1 MKKITLFSFIFISML
16 SFSQQQQYLLGFEP
30 STQSGDLA
38 NWISFDNPAPPAIS
52 IVTNPDPDGVNTSS
66 TTKVMKMDFAQ
77 NAACYAGIINGHG
90 TLGTWRFD
98 TAIPNNVTVSMQ
110 VNKSIAG
117 KVGIKFVT
125 PGNGTVIE
133 VVTNEGLVST
143 LNEWVTLS
151 WNISTLNNLEQS
163 SPRSN
168 DQIVIYADFTCGG
181 ADRVS
186 GGTLL
191 IDNITWNA
199 NKLTDPAT
207 CTDGIQNGTES
218 GVDCGGNCAPCLGQD
233 PLTAAPT
240 PPARNATDVV
250 SIFSN
255 AYTNVTLDELPT
267 VWSSQTTYAP
277 IQIQGNDTWKVTGCQ
292 FLAMVTNYANGVD
305 ISAMETMHIDYWT
318 PDPHGISVKIVN
330 TVNGGEAIASL
341 GTTVTGSWQSID
353 ISMSAFAALV
363 NKTKIT
369 QLLIDP
375 ANPNTLFID
384 NFYFYKTPNQAP
396 LIAAPTPTI
405 PAANVISMFSNA
417 YTNVGVDTWRTS
429 WSSGNLTDL
438 QIAGNDT
445 KKYDNLSFVGT
456 ETTGAN
462 LINAS
467 SMLYFHIDA
476 WTPNMTQLKIKIV
489 DFGANAA
496 YAGGD
501 DTEHE
506 LIYTPVQGSW
516 NSYHIPLSD
525 FTGLTN
531 KSKIAQLILTSLPNG
546 TGTLFFDN
554 VYFSTV
560 NLNNTDFTNDPKVK
574 LYPNPTSNVLN
585 IESLGTIQTIS
596 VYNVLGQEV
605 INKALNSASTALD
618 VSSLNSGIY
627 VVKTVVDGV
636 TSSTKFIKQ

>member
-30 STQSGDLA
+30 STPSGEISNWTSFQSP
-38 NWISFDNPAPPAIS
+38 NPAIS
-52 IVTNPDPDGVNTSS
+52 IITNPDPDGVNTSV
-66 TTKVMKMDFAQ
+66 TTKVMKVDFAQ
-77 NAACYAGIINGHG
+77 ASACYAGIINGHG

-125 PGNGTVIE
+125 PTDGTVIQ
-133 VVTNEGLVST
+133 VTTNEGLVST

-151 WNISTLNNLEQS
+151 WNISSLVTAEQA
-163 SPRSN
+163 SPSSN
-168 DQIVIYADFTCGG
+168 DQFVIFADFTCDG
-181 ADRVS
+181 ANRVS
-186 GGTLL
+186 DGTLL
-191 IDNITWNA
+191 IDNVTWNA
-199 NKLTDPAT
+199 NKLTNPAT

-218 GVDCGGNCAPCLGQD
+218 GVDCGGNCAPCTGQT

-240 PPARNATDVV
+240 PPARNTADVV
-250 SIFSN
+250 SIYSN
-255 AYTNVTLDELPT
+255 AYSNVTLSELPT
-267 VWSSQTTYAP
+267 SWSQLTTYTP

-292 FLAMVTNYANGVD
+292 FLAMVTNYTTGVD

-318 PDPHGISVKIVN
+318 PDPHGISVKVVN
-330 TVNGGEAIASL
+330 TLDGGEAIASL
-341 GTTVTGSWQSID
+341 GATVSGSWQSID

-369 QLLIDP
+369 QILIDP
-375 ANPNTLFID
+375 AIPNTLFID

-467 SMLYFHIDA
+467 SMSYFHIDA

-496 YAGGD
+496 YGGGD

-506 LIYTPVQGSW
+506 LLYTPVQGSW
-516 NSYHIPLSD
+516 NSYHIPLSN

-531 KSKIAQLILTSLPNG
+531 RSKIAQLILSSVPAG

-554 VYFSTV
+554 VYFSSV
-560 NLNNTDFTNDPKVK
+560 NLNSTSFINGSKVK
-574 LYPNPTSNVLN
+574 LYPNPTSNILN
-585 IESLGTIQTIS
+585 IESVGTIQNIS
-596 VYNVLGQEV
+596 IYNVLGQEV
-605 INKALNSASTALD
+605 MNKLTNETLVSLD
-618 VSSLNSGIY
+618 VSGLNAGVY
-627 VVKTVVDGV
+627 VIKTVIDGTV
-636 TSSTKFIKQ
+636 SSTKFIKE

>member
-16 SFSQQQQYLLGFEP
+16 GFSQQQQYLLGFEP
-30 STQSGDLA
+30 STPSGEIA
-38 NWISFDNPAPPAIS
+38 NWTSFQSPNPAIS

-66 TTKVMKMDFAQ
+66 STKVMKVDFAQ
-77 NAACYAGIINGHG
+77 ASACYAGIINGHG

-125 PGNGTVIE
+125 PTNGTVIE
-133 VVTNEGLVST
+133 VTTNEGLVST

-151 WNISTLNNLEQS
+151 WNISSLVTAEQA
-163 SPRSN
+163 SPSSN
-168 DQIVIYADFTCGG
+168 DQFVIFADFTCGG
-181 ADRVS
+181 ANRVS
-186 GGTLL
+186 DGTLL

-218 GVDCGGNCAPCLGQD
+218 GVDCGGNCAPCSGQD

-240 PPARNATDVV
+240 PPARNASDVV

-255 AYTNVTLDELPT
+255 AYTNVTLTELPT
-267 VWSSQTTYAP
+267 DWSQQTTYAP

-292 FLAMVTNYANGVD
+292 FLAMVTNYATGVD

-353 ISMSAFAALV
+353 VPMSVFTTSNPNL

-375 ANPNTLFID
+375 ASPNTLFID
-384 NFYFYKTPNQAP
+384 NFYFYKTPSQAP
-396 LIAAPTPTI
+396 ITAAPTP
-405 PAANVISMFSNA
+405 PARNAADVVSIYSNA
-417 YTNVGVDTWRTS
+417 YSNVTLDELPTSWSTLASFTPIQIQSNDTWRLTGCEFLGMVTNYA
-429 WSSGNLTDL
+429 SGVD
-438 QIAGNDT
+438 ISAM
-445 KKYDNLSFVGT
+445 
-456 ETTGAN
+456 ET
-462 LINAS
+462 
-467 SMLYFHIDA
+467 MHVDY
-476 WTPNMTQLKIKIV
+476 WTPDAPGISVKIVNTVNGGEAIASLGTTVSGSWQSIDVPMSVFATSNPNLNKTKITQL
-489 DFGANAA
+489 
-496 YAGGD
+496 
-501 DTEHE
+501 
-506 LIYTPVQGSW
+506 LIDPASPNILFIDNFYFYRSPMST
-516 NSYHIPLSD
+516 NSFAVS
-525 FTGLTN
+525 N
-531 KSKIAQLILTSLPNG
+531 
-546 TGTLFFDN
+546 
-554 VYFSTV
+554 
-560 NLNNTDFTNDPKVK
+560 VK

-605 INKALNSASTALD
+605 INKALNSASTSLD